1 MGADLTGQTLLHYRI
16 LNKLG
21 EGGMGS
27 VYRAEDGRMKRV
39 VALKFLGP
47 SALSDPSV
55 HKRFVRE
62 AQAAGMLDHPNICTV
77 YGMEE
82 ADGRAFIVMS
92 CVDGPTLARK
102 MSEGM
107 TLSEAL
113 DCTIGVADGCGYAHE
128 RGVIHRDLK
137 AANIILSRT
146 GSPKITDFGL
156 ARVENR
162 SRLTMRGTIMG
173 TVTAMAPE
181 QLIGDDADRRTDI
194 WALGVLLYEMVTG
207 RNPFERASMDATMQ
221 AILHETPAAPHTA
234 DPRLPKEFGWVFEKC
249 FAKSRAERYQTMEEF
264 AADLRA
270 LRARLLPP
278 QESIVIRRGKGA
290 PASIATATLG
300 KAPAP
305 GAAVAVP
312 AKPAAPATN
321 KAGLGWPMIVAIAV
335 VALATICLLVWLLK

>member
-27 VYRAEDGRMKRV
+27 VYRAEDGRMKRI

-47 SALSDPSV
+47 SAVGDPGV

-82 ADGRAFIVMS
+82 ADGKAFIVMS

-107 TLSEAL
+107 TLGEAL
-113 DCTIGVADGCGYAHE
+113 DCVIGVADGCGYAHD
-128 RGVIHRDLK
+128 RGVVHRDLK
-137 AANIILSRT
+137 AANIILSGR

-156 ARVENR
+156 ARMENR

-181 QLIGDDADRRTDI
+181 QLIGEDADRRTDI

-221 AILHETPAAPHTA
+221 AILHETPPAPHTA

-249 FAKSRAERYQTMEEF
+249 FAKARAERYQTMEEF
-264 AADLRA
+264 ATDLRA
-270 LRARLLPP
+270 IRSRLLPP
-278 QESIVIRRGKGA
+278 QEAIVVRRGKSA
-290 PASIATATLG
+290 PSSAMTATLG

-305 GAAVAVP
+305 ASA
-312 AKPAAPATN
+312 AAPAKSAVPKKT
-321 KAGLGWPMIVAIAV
+321 GLGWPMIAAIAV
-335 VALATICLLVWLLK
+335 VALATIALLVWLLK